1 MPGCSASTPAIFSSA
16 AAADWNVLKNCE
28 ISCMGSKKIRRYSRK
43 AVSVP
48 SVISPC
54 STR

>member
-1 MPGCSASTPAIFSSA
+1 MSGSCASTPAIFSSA
-16 AAADWNVLKNCE
+16 ADADWKVLKNCE
-28 ISCMGSKKIRRYSRK
+28 ISCMGSKKMRRYSRK

-48 SVISPC
+48 SVIWSS